1 MERRE
6 CDGMD
11 HTRCCARAE
20 HHSLI
25 ADVYRM
31 SLYISIEA
39 TSITHEIVSISYTV
53 IQKEINLSDKQP
65 TNNFDDLNVDN
76 FTGKIEELI
85 QVLQSFRSV
94 VNLLLSKINIH
105 CLHWT
110 THVGTGDAATTGMAA
125 GALWGVKGGI
135 TGFVTEKGRLYGKPD
150 VRIIPHYDQC
160 CLHSQ
165 IDCIVS
171 IRVGQAIHA
180 FLTLV
185 KSLTNKKKVYI

>member
-1 MERRE
+1 MVWIILGVVLVLSITLLSRMYIE
-6 CDGMD
+6 CHYIYQSKRKVLHMK
-11 HTRCCARAE
+11 
-20 HHSLI
+20 L
-25 ADVYRM
+25 
-31 SLYISIEA
+31 SLYHIRLFK
-39 TSITHEIVSISYTV
+39 
-53 IQKEINLSDKQP
+53 KEINLSDKQP

-76 FTGKIEELI
+76 FMGKIEGLI

-110 THVGTGDAATTGMAA
+110 THVGAGDAATTGMAA

-150 VRIIPHYDQC
+150 VRIIPHYEQC